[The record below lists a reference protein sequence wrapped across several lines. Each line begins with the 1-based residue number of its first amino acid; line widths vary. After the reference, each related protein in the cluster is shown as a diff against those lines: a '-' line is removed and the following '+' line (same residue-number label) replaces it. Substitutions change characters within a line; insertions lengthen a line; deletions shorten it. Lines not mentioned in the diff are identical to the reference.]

1 MIKTVIF
8 DFDGVI
14 ADTLSFTLKKIT
26 QLTQKI
32 KIKNLSEENLI
43 EDLRSKKYQELLKE
57 VGWQFFIFRLPQ
69 IILAIKK
76 AQEELYFQIDK
87 IKIFPEMKKLFA
99 DLKKQG
105 LTIALLSSNLEK
117 NVKKFLEVHKI
128 ENVFEKIDCG
138 SQLLRKDK
146 AITNFLKKNGWRQSE
161 TVYIGDEIRD
171 VEACK
176 KTGIKIIGVAWGFQK
191 ADILQKYG
199 ADFIARKP
207 SDILKIINK
216 N

>member
-14 ADTLSFTLKKIT
+14 ADTLPFTLKKIT

-32 KIKNLSEENLI
+32 KIKNLSEEKLI
-43 EDLRSKKYQELLKE
+43 ENLRSKKYQELFKE
-57 VGWQFFIFRLPQ
+57 VSWWFIIFRVPQ

-76 AQEELYFQIDK
+76 AQKELYFQIDK
-87 IKIFPEMKKLFA
+87 IKIFPGMKRLFA
-99 DLKKQG
+99 DLKKNN

-117 NVKKFLEVHKI
+117 NVKKFLKVHKI
-128 ENVFEKIDCG
+128 ENIFEKIDCG
-138 SQLLRKDK
+138 SQLLKKDK
-146 AITNFLKKNGWRQSE
+146 AINNFLKKNGWKQSE

-176 KTGIKIIGVAWGFQK
+176 KTRIKIIGVAWGFQR
-191 ADILQKYG
+191 AEILQKYG
-199 ADFIARKP
+199 ADFIAKKP
-207 SDILKIINK
+207 SDILKIVLKI
-216 N
+216 